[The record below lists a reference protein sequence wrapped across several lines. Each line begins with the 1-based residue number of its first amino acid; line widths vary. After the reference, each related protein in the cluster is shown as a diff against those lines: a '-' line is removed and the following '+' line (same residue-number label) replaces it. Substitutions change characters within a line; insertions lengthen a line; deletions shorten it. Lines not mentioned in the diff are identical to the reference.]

1 MIPVDPTPLGQVD
14 TLDLMRELSDRL
26 DEPQVLGVRTR
37 IAHIEAELRA
47 RATAVNLT
55 DTSDVFA

>member
-26 DEPQVLGVRTR
+26 DERQVLGVRTR
-37 IAHIEAELRA
+37 IARIEAELRA

>member
-26 DEPQVLGVRTR
+26 DEPQVLGNRTR
-37 IAHIEAELRA
+37 IADLERELRA